1 LSQQT
6 LLTSPSDISGAALQQ
21 LEMLHAKMSSAGSAS
36 RMHTLGQQ
44 FQREAANLQ
53 VLAKK
58 QLQILG
64 VTWNIQSDSAGPPWS
79 LSRFLDLIW
88 FALGLEKVECK
99 S

>member
-1 LSQQT
+1 
-6 LLTSPSDISGAALQQ
+6 
-21 LEMLHAKMSSAGSAS
+21 
-36 RMHTLGQQ
+36 MHTLGQQ